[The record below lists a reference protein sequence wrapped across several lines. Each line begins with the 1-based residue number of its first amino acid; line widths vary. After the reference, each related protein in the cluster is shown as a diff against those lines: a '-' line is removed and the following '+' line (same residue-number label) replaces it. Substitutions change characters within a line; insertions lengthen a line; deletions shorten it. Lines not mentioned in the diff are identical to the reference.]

1 MSHMKEGN
9 EVQGMEDAKELFHGR
24 GKSGRK
30 HGKRKSKRHGRRKG
44 GR

>member
-1 MSHMKEGN
+1 MMSEAKMIS
-9 EVQGMEDAKELFHGR
+9 GMEEAKELYHGR

-30 HGKRKSKRHGRRKG
+30 HGKRKSKRRGRRKG